1 MKKIAKYFTG
11 ILGGLLFSIPWLLV
25 YVFFN
30 LSVGYLDCLI
40 VLGIVLGYKL
50 VNKEIYNDTKTRI
63 YLIISSCLIALLNV
77 LVLMPIIV
85 MIKEGAGVTLESFK
99 VLYTNKEF
107 LSAVVVDVILALL
120 MVLAPSIFFPVDF
133 KNIKTDKSDIQT
145 FIDELEKIFNKHG
158 AITKETAV
166 SKKIIKDDI
175 SNLEISKFKKLFYMD
190 AIKSGYIKT
199 TKGKWYFEPKKN
211 TKKNQKYGLAFA
223 IYTLIVITV
232 VWNAVVMSNSD
243 NIDKSDNS
251 KSKIIEY
258 KIENDAVLMLPDCM
272 KLDKKNKKT
281 ENNIDVYYYSYL
293 SEDVSKSNIQIVEI
307 FYYPSFDYQNDYDG
321 FKTSIKNSLSKS
333 EISLE
338 KDKIFNGN
346 NTLYLKLNKYDRER
360 IVNSYFVMLP
370 DNKLIEVY
378 VYVTKDSY
386 SSLDEDASDD
396 IVKSIKFNF

>member
-85 MIKEGAGVTLESFK
+85 MIKEGAGVTLESVK